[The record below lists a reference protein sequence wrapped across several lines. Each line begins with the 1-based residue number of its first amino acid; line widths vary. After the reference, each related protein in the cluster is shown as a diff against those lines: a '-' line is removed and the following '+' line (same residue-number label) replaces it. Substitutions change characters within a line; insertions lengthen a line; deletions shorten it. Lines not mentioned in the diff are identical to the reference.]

1 MTILDRYIA
10 KHVIHGTL
18 VWLVA
23 LVGLFSFISFL
34 DDVDNVGR
42 GDYTTL
48 MALEYMA
55 LTSPRKA
62 FELFPLAALVGALT
76 GLGALASSSE
86 LSVIRT
92 SGVSIRRICGAVMAG
107 AMALMAIA
115 LFIGELVAPS
125 AEQFAQARRSVAMT
139 DALKLNTRSGFWI
152 RDGNSFINIRRVL
165 ENTEMREVYIYE
177 FDDEHRLR
185 VATHADKARYEDK
198 KWQLEGIVQSHLS
211 EDGVVRQSV
220 PTAVWDSLFEP
231 ELVNVISVSPE
242 SLSII
247 GLRRYMDYLG
257 KNGLDTVRF
266 EFALWHK
273 FIYPIATGVMIILA
287 VPMVLGRLKSS
298 GLGQRMIAGAII
310 GITFHVLNQ
319 TSGHLGLVFGL
330 SAALSATVP
339 TILFAGAA
347 VWMLSR
353 IR

>member
-1 MTILDRYIA
+1 
-10 KHVIHGTL
+10 
-18 VWLVA
+18 
-23 LVGLFSFISFL
+23 
-34 DDVDNVGR
+34 
-42 GDYTTL
+42 
-48 MALEYMA
+48 
-55 LTSPRKA
+55 
-62 FELFPLAALVGALT
+62 
-76 GLGALASSSE
+76 
-86 LSVIRT
+86 
-92 SGVSIRRICGAVMAG
+92 
-107 AMALMAIA
+107 
-115 LFIGELVAPS
+115 
-125 AEQFAQARRSVAMT
+125 
-139 DALKLNTRSGFWI
+139 
-152 RDGNSFINIRRVL
+152 
-165 ENTEMREVYIYE
+165 
-177 FDDEHRLR
+177 
-185 VATHADKARYEDK
+185 
-198 KWQLEGIVQSHLS
+198 
-211 EDGVVRQSV
+211 
-220 PTAVWDSLFEP
+220 
-231 ELVNVISVSPE
+231 VNVVSVSPE
-242 SLSII
+242 SLSIL